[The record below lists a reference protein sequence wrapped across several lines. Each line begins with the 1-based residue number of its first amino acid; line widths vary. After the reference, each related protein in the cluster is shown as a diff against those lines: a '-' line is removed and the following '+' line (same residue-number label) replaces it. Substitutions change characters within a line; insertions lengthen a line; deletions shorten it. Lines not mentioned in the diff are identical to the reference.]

1 MKYLAGFFIFLLSVG
16 NAHAAREWL
25 FNDVIVEDVGIYS
38 KVISGNSYTVMYVE
52 LSGISDQDCAPTNEH
67 GVVHNLVS
75 GVNFGGNMQMRYST
89 LLSAQAQGTPVDIL
103 VDTSSCNTNSNWNR
117 NSGSPGLGRQMVG
130 VVIDGGQ
137 PSP

>member
-1 MKYLAGFFIFLLSVG
+1 MKCLASIFIFLLSVG

-38 KVISGNSYTVMYVE
+38 KVISGNSYTVMYVK
-52 LSGISDQDCAPTNEH
+52 LSGVSDPDCAPTNDY
-67 GVVHNLVS
+67 GVVHNAVS
-75 GVNFGGNMQMRYST
+75 GVNFGGNMQLRYST

-103 VDTSSCNTNSNWNR
+103 VETGSCNTNSNWNR
-117 NSGSPGLGRQMVG
+117 NGDPAGLGRKMVG